1 MGVPD
6 LQEMFPNVKIYKH
19 DADDGEI
26 EIKDGQVFKVEGAT
40 LTAFHTPGHTAD
52 HMAFLFEEENAMFT
66 GDSECYS
73 SLSLGLCLSSDWYM
87 YGSPDADFF
96 CRCFGTWHGGL

>member
-1 MGVPD
+1 
-6 LQEMFPNVKIYKH
+6 MFPSIKIYKH
-19 DADDGEI
+19 DPDDGEM

-66 GDSECYS
+66 GDSECSRLSITIRPEMLISLQMFWVMARPS
-73 SLSLGLCLSSDWYM
+73 SKI
-87 YGSPDADFF
+87 
-96 CRCFGTWHGGL
+96 